1 MEIRPGVELV
11 PGLPVVLL
19 RGTDTLVLA
28 DLHLGFEDDMAS
40 KGVYLPRVQYEK
52 AVGLLREALEKTRAS
67 RVVIAGDVK
76 HVFSRLTW
84 QERTEV
90 GGLFSFLKERVEE
103 VVVVRG
109 NHDNYLA
116 AVAEAYGVEIVPSL
130 RLGDVLIIHG
140 HVGVEMREGD
150 LVIMG
155 HEHPSIALRD
165 SIGVVARFPCFLH
178 VPLRNGAE
186 ALVLPAAGA
195 YQSGNPVGL
204 DPSKYLS
211 PIVKELGVVERARP
225 IIVDE
230 EVGLYEFPELGL
242 LGDMLA

>member
-1 MEIRPGVELV
+1 MEVRPGVELV
-11 PGLPVVLL
+11 PGLPVAFL
-19 RGTDTLVLA
+19 RDTRTLVLA

-40 KGVYLPRVQYEK
+40 KGIHLPRVQYEK
-52 AVGLLREALEKTRAS
+52 AVKLLDEALRRTGAG

-90 GGLFSFLKERVEE
+90 GGLFSFLEERVGE
-103 VVVVRG
+103 VLVVRG

-130 RLGDVLIIHG
+130 RMGEVLIVHG
-140 HVGVEMREGD
+140 HVEADVREGD

-178 VPLRNGAE
+178 LPLSSGAE

-204 DPSKYLS
+204 DRSNYLS
-211 PIVKELGVVERARP
+211 PIVREMGLVERAKP

-230 EVGLYEFPELGL
+230 EVGLYEFPELSL